1 MSRGEDTSLKSAVF
15 ARTGLAIIAATPR
28 AAEAIAPFVS
38 RTSAARLS
46 AVSFGYSAWP
56 GTATVMRWKQGP
68 RTGRS
73 KLQPAAISAQ
83 GPCSNFQNVKRGE
96 VCKVPGSTVTPA
108 PPGSPTP
115 IRLPHAKPDV
125 FQNVLLYVY
134 MGKIHLQDSTV
145 FEALALAHE
154 LGIEELRQSCEDHV
168 TSTMSIHNACTFLAS
183 ALAMEDRV
191 SSSGKSTK
199 GGKSFVDRCTAFVG
213 ENAMECVKTS
223 AFFNLPKDALIHLVS
238 SDYLAMEEED
248 VWRAVLSWAKH
259 HAGVTQPTAH
269 WTEEERARICQ
280 QLLGVINHVR
290 LLLIDSQV
298 FAEEVEPTGAV
309 PMELT
314 LERYRYAALPSKFT
328 HLEERH
334 LQPRTSLRLFQGS
347 QLLTGPKL
355 RLQQVL
361 NAWYGVP
368 KQLWRLLYRASN
380 HGYSAESFH
389 HLCDGHSPTFVIAL
403 GSQGQ
408 LCGGFSDVP
417 WGKTGGRG
425 RYIPSEKAFLFTLI
439 NNADLPPT
447 KFDIVKKMFAIS
459 HHPEYGP
466 IFGAGADLSISNH
479 CNANMES
486 YSNLP
491 HSYDGEG
498 ASCTLLMGDYN
509 FTVLDYEVFTTVGK

>member
-1 MSRGEDTSLKSAVF
+1 
-15 ARTGLAIIAATPR
+15 
-28 AAEAIAPFVS
+28 
-38 RTSAARLS
+38 
-46 AVSFGYSAWP
+46 
-56 GTATVMRWKQGP
+56 
-68 RTGRS
+68 
-73 KLQPAAISAQ
+73 
-83 GPCSNFQNVKRGE
+83 
-96 VCKVPGSTVTPA
+96 
-108 PPGSPTP
+108 
-115 IRLPHAKPDV
+115 
-125 FQNVLLYVY
+125 
-134 MGKIHLQDSTV
+134 
-145 FEALALAHE
+145 
-154 LGIEELRQSCEDHV
+154 
-168 TSTMSIHNACTFLAS
+168 
-183 ALAMEDRV
+183 
-191 SSSGKSTK
+191 
-199 GGKSFVDRCTAFVG
+199 
-213 ENAMECVKTS
+213 
-223 AFFNLPKDALIHLVS
+223 
-238 SDYLAMEEED
+238 
-248 VWRAVLSWAKH
+248 
-259 HAGVTQPTAH
+259 
-269 WTEEERARICQ
+269 
-280 QLLGVINHVR
+280 
-290 LLLIDSQV
+290 
-298 FAEEVEPTGAV
+298 
-309 PMELT
+309 MELT

-466 IFGAGADLSISNH
+466 IFGAGADLSIANH

-509 FTVLDYEVFTTVGK
+509 FSVLDYEVFTTVGK